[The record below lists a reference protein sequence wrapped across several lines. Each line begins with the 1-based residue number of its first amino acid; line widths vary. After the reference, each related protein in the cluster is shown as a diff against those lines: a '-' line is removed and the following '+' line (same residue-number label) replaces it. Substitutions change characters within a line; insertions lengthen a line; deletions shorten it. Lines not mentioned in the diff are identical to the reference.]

1 MSHNHVTE
9 YRLSME
15 AGWDQPNPEAH
26 EQQINAYCLV
36 YTVKSGMAVLDS
48 ITVATASDTM

>member
-1 MSHNHVTE
+1 
-9 YRLSME
+9 ME